1 MEVINIADFSAS
13 VDLSEIIPEALQNEN
28 LAKEMVKAGQEVLQN
43 TIKSN
48 ASRYKRTGSMA
59 NSVKAKAP
67 TSTRSG
73 GVVGSVAFTGK
84 DKNGMNNAQKALW
97 LDYGTKHING
107 TAFVRSAVKSSE
119 GAISEVLEQV
129 FNSKAKG

>member
-1 MEVINIADFSAS
+1 MIEIADFSAS

-28 LAKEMVKAGQEVLQN
+28 LAKEMVKAGQQVLQN
-43 TIKSN
+43 AIKNN
-48 ASRYKRTGSMA
+48 AQKYKKTGSMA
-59 NSVKAKAP
+59 NSVKAKTP
-67 TSTRSG
+67 TATRG
-73 GVVGSVAFTGK
+73 GDIVGSVTFTGK

-119 GAISEVLEQV
+119 GAISQAMEQI
-129 FNSKAKG
+129 FNGKVK

>member
-1 MEVINIADFSAS
+1 MIEIADFSAS
-13 VDLSEIIPEALQNEN
+13 VDLSEIIPEALQNED
-28 LAKEMVKAGQEVLQN
+28 LAKEMIKAGQKILQSA
-43 TIKSN
+43 IKTT
-48 ASRYKRTGSMA
+48 AQRHKRTGSMA
-59 NSVKAKAP
+59 NSIKAKAP

-73 GVVGSVAFTGK
+73 GVVGSVTFMGK

-119 GAISEVLEQV
+119 SAISEALEQV

>member
-1 MEVINIADFSAS
+1 MIEIADFSAS

-28 LAKEMVKAGQEVLQN
+28 LAKEMVKAGQEILQRA
-43 TIKSN
+43 IKNN
-48 ASRYKRTGSMA
+48 AQKYKKTGSMA

-67 TSTRSG
+67 TLTRSG
-73 GVVGSVAFTGK
+73 GVVGSVTFTGK

-119 GAISEVLEQV
+119 SAILQAMEQI
-129 FNSKAKG
+129 FNQKAKG

>member
-1 MEVINIADFSAS
+1 MINIADFSAS

-28 LAKEMVKAGQEVLQN
+28 LAKEMVKAGQEILQRA
-43 TIKSN
+43 IKTN
-48 ASRYKRTGSMA
+48 AQRHKRTGSMA
-59 NSVKAKAP
+59 NSIKAKVP

-73 GVVGSVAFTGK
+73 GVVGSVTFTGK

-107 TAFVRSAVKSSE
+107 TAFVRSA
-119 GAISEVLEQV
+119 EQ
-129 FNSKAKG
+129 

>member
-1 MEVINIADFSAS
+1 MIDIADFSAS

-28 LAKEMVKAGQEVLQN
+28 LAKEMVRAGQEILQR

-48 ASRYKRTGSMA
+48 AQRHKRTGSMA

-67 TSTRSG
+67 TATRG
-73 GVVGSVAFTGK
+73 GDVVGSVTFTGK

-119 GAISEVLEQV
+119 SAISEALEQV
-129 FNSKAKG
+129 FNSKVKG

>member
-1 MEVINIADFSAS
+1 MIEIADFSAS
-13 VDLSEIIPEALQNEN
+13 VDLSEIIPEALQNED
-28 LAKEMVKAGQEVLQN
+28 LAKEMVKAGQEILQRA
-43 TIKSN
+43 IKTN
-48 ASRYKRTGSMA
+48 AGRHKRTGSMA
-59 NSVKAKAP
+59 NSIKAKAP
-67 TSTRSG
+67 TSTKSG
-73 GVVGSVAFTGK
+73 GVVGSVTFMGK

-119 GAISEVLEQV
+119 SAISEAMEQV

>member
-1 MEVINIADFSAS
+1 VIEIADFSAS
-13 VDLSEIIPEALQNEN
+13 VDLSEIIPEALQNED
-28 LAKEMVKAGQEVLQN
+28 LAKEMIKAGQKILQSA
-43 TIKSN
+43 IKTN
-48 ASRYKRTGSMA
+48 AQRHKRTGSMA

-67 TSTRSG
+67 TSTKSG
-73 GVVGSVAFTGK
+73 GVVGSVTFTGK

-119 GAISEVLEQV
+119 GAISQAMEQV
-129 FNSKAKG
+129 FNSKAKV

>member
-1 MEVINIADFSAS
+1 MIEIADFSAS
-13 VDLSEIIPEALQNEN
+13 VDLSEIIPEALQNED
-28 LAKEMVKAGQEVLQN
+28 LAKEMIKAGQKILQSA
-43 TIKSN
+43 IKTN
-48 ASRYKRTGSMA
+48 AQRHKRTGSMA

-67 TSTRSG
+67 TSTKSG
-73 GVVGSVAFTGK
+73 GVVGSVTFTGK

-119 GAISEVLEQV
+119 GAISQAMEQV
-129 FNSKAKG
+129 FNSKAKV

>member
-1 MEVINIADFSAS
+1 MIEIADFSAS
-13 VDLSEIIPEALQNEN
+13 VNLEDIIPEALQDEN
-28 LAKEMVKAGQEVLQN
+28 LAKEMVRAGQEILQR

-48 ASRYKRTGSMA
+48 AQKYKKTGSMA

-67 TSTRSG
+67 TASRSG
-73 GVVGSVAFTGK
+73 GVVGSVTFTGK

-107 TAFVRSAVKSSE
+107 TVFVRSAVKSSE
-119 GAISEVLEQV
+119 GAISQAMEQV
-129 FNSKAKG
+129 FNSKVKG

>member
-1 MEVINIADFSAS
+1 VIEIADFSAS
-13 VDLSEIIPEALQNEN
+13 VDLSEIIPEALQDEN
-28 LAKEMVKAGQEVLQN
+28 LAKEMVKAGQQILQN
-43 TIKSN
+43 AIKNN
-48 ASRYKRTGSMA
+48 AQKYKKTGSMA

-67 TSTRSG
+67 TSSRSG
-73 GVVGSVAFTGK
+73 GVIGSVTFTGK

>member
-1 MEVINIADFSAS
+1 MIDIADFSAS
-13 VDLSEIIPEALQNEN
+13 VNLEDIIPEALQDEN
-28 LAKEMVKAGQEVLQN
+28 LAKEMVKAGQEILQRA
-43 TIKSN
+43 IKTN

-67 TSTRSG
+67 TSSRNG

-84 DKNGMNNAQKALW
+84 DKNGMNNAQNALW

-119 GAISEVLEQV
+119 SAISQAMEQK
-129 FNSKAKG
+129 FMQLTKNNE

>member
-1 MEVINIADFSAS
+1 MADFSAS
-13 VDLSEIIPEALQNEN
+13 VDLSEIIPEALQDEN
-28 LAKEMVKAGQEVLQN
+28 LAKEMVKAGQQILQN
-43 TIKSN
+43 AIKNN
-48 ASRYKRTGSMA
+48 AQKYKKTGSMA

-67 TSTRSG
+67 TSSRNG
-73 GVVGSVAFTGK
+73 GVVGSVTFTGK
-84 DKNGMNNAQKALW
+84 YKNGMNNAQKALW

-119 GAISEVLEQV
+119 GAISEALEQV